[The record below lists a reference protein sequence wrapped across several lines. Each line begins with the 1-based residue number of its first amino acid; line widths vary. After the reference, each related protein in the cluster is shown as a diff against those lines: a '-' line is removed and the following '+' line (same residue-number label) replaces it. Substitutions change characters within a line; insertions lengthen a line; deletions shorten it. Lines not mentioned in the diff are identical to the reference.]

1 MREPVAPATH
11 PLGAIQA
18 KLEQQIPHLYREIAL
33 YLQVLREV
41 LPASL
46 DQACAHMATQ
56 VHPRRYNRLSPRVRQ
71 HLHTRLQ
78 TLLKTCC
85 SHLTVEQLQTLASQ
99 MARER
104 QRHALRERIDR
115 SPGEAPA
122 GGGDSPLPPGSVQL
136 SLTPP
141 ITAYPSAW
149 PPGFMAALF
158 DSPFPDAALE
168 SFLDGE
174 DDEEEEDE
182 ETERASFP
190 SLLAAAL
197 MVSGEGGSSPEDS
210 LWASG
215 QLPRD
220 PVLLIQWLDGLDG
233 ALSRRLRNLSHSV
246 NMELTRAGLVPG
258 LVPVRLLDSVLS
270 GQIESQGAPANLL
283 RLPLLPHEAG
293 RPLHAP
299 LGVLL
304 RTVDLEMEQP
314 RLRTCRRRWLH
325 HRQEILKM
333 AESFHRLRRR
343 LQAQHAERLW
353 RHDSQLNPPEGT

>member
-1 MREPVAPATH
+1 MREPDGPATH

-18 KLEQQIPHLYREIAL
+18 KLEQHIPLLYREIAL

-41 LPASL
+41 LPSSL

-56 VHPRRYNRLSPRVRQ
+56 VHPRRYNRLSPRVRH
-71 HLHTRLQ
+71 HLHSRLQ

-85 SHLTVEQLQTLASQ
+85 SHLTVEQLQNLAAQ
-99 MARER
+99 MTRER
-104 QRHALRERIDR
+104 QRHALRDQMERGSVNTPSTEEES
-115 SPGEAPA
+115 SPQ
-122 GGGDSPLPPGSVQL
+122 PPGSVQL
-136 SLTPP
+136 NLSPPLT
-141 ITAYPSAW
+141 S
-149 PPGFMAALF
+149 
-158 DSPFPDAALE
+158 SPFSWSAGLIGSMFE
-168 SFLDGE
+168 STLFEASLDGPSE
-174 DDEEEEDE
+174 AEMEADEEQEGS
-182 ETERASFP
+182 AFP
-190 SLLAAAL
+190 AFIAAALLAAGE
-197 MVSGEGGSSPEDS
+197 SGPAPEAT
-210 LWASG
+210 LWSNG

-220 PVLLIQWLDGLDG
+220 PVRLIQWLEGLDG
-233 ALSRRLRNLSHSV
+233 ALARRLRNLSHSV

-314 RLRTCRRRWLH
+314 RLRACRRRWQH
-325 HRQEILKM
+325 QRQEILKM
-333 AESFHRLRRR
+333 AESFHRLQRR
-343 LQAQHAERLW
+343 LQVQHAERLW

>member
-1 MREPVAPATH
+1 VREAVGPATH

-18 KLEQQIPHLYREIAL
+18 KLEQQIPYLYRELAL
-33 YLQVLREV
+33 YLQVLRDV

-46 DQACAHMATQ
+46 DQACAHMASQ
-56 VHPRRYNRLSPRVRQ
+56 VYPRRYNRLSPRVRQ
-71 HLHTRLQ
+71 HLHTRLK
-78 TLLKTCC
+78 TLLKSCC
-85 SHLTVEQLQTLASQ
+85 SHLTVEQLQTLAAQ

-104 QRHALRERIDR
+104 QRHALREQSERMA
-115 SPGEAPA
+115 SEAPSEH
-122 GGGDSPLPPGSVQL
+122 GDSPLPPGSIQL
-136 SLTPP
+136 HLTPP
-141 ITAYPSAW
+141 LSSYPIAW
-149 PPGFMAALF
+149 PSGLLP
-158 DSPFPDAALE
+158 SELE
-168 SFLDGE
+168 SSFSDHVLDSLLD
-174 DDEEEEDE
+174 DDEEM
-182 ETERASFP
+182 ERSAFP
-190 SLLAAAL
+190 AFIAAAL
-197 MVSGEGGSSPEDS
+197 LASGEGGSSPEAS
-210 LWASG
+210 LWSSG

-246 NMELTRAGLVPG
+246 NMELMRAGLVPG

-283 RLPLLPHEAG
+283 RLPLHPHEAG

-333 AESFHRLRRR
+333 AESFHRLQRR

-353 RHDSQLNPPEGT
+353 RQDSQLNPPEGT